1 MNREELLGL
10 KLSQL
15 REIAGEKNM
24 ENISKLRK
32 GELIDANRR
41 LEEELELAKAEIEEL
56 KAQLAEVLCSVSGIY
71 KTSADTVEAAADT
84 MNDAYEKLKASA
96 RQIRNTAP
104 AMEDNDHEDL

>member
-1 MNREELLGL
+1 MNGKFRVKPIGFNRRDVIDYV
-10 KLSQL
+10 KG
-15 REIAGEKNM
+15 IASE
-24 ENISKLRK
+24 K

-56 KAQLAEVLCSVSGIY
+56 KAQLAEVLCSVAGIY

-84 MNDAYEKLKASA
+84 LNDAYEKLKASA